1 MDIDETVSRY
11 RQQAAAAQRRH
22 AAAAE
27 GAAGADAR
35 AALTQEE
42 LTAEFGVGGLEQAE
56 AMIASLEGQAR
67 DEAAEVGR
75 LLAAAGEAT

>member
-1 MDIDETVSRY
+1 MDIDETVTRY

-22 AAAAE
+22 AAATE
-27 GAAGADAR
+27 GVAGADAR

-42 LTAEFGVGGLEQAE
+42 LTAEFGVDGLEQAQ
-56 AMIASLEGQAR
+56 AMIASLEGQVR

-75 LLAAAGEAT
+75 QLAAAGETT